1 MANRQ
6 DLRPDNCP
14 EWYDGKYVNE
24 PGFCDEFLEEHPM
37 LCIGGKLVGLSG
49 VIESEAQVKQL
60 IAEKLDPFL
69 GSGLAKKCG
78 SILDYIKIRAHS
90 EPLPL
95 ELDRI
100 HFQNGVYRIGGE
112 FEAKIEFC
120 NNRLAIGYDADA
132 RPPERWM
139 KFLHELL
146 DDDDILT
153 LQEFMGY
160 CLIPSTKAQKM
171 LVIIGKGGEGKSR
184 IGLILMKILGNSM
197 NVGSI
202 QKVETSAFARAD
214 LQNKLLLV
222 DDDMDM
228 NALPKTNYIKAIV
241 TAEGRM
247 DLERKGEQSY
257 QARLYC
263 RLMGFSNGSLNA
275 LYDQS
280 DGFHRRQ
287 LILQAKERPADRED
301 DPYLVEKLEEELPG
315 IVLWCIE
322 GLERLLRNNYRFTIG
337 KRTRDNMKEL
347 RKSNDNVLEFMES
360 DGYIAFDPGK
370 TVSSKL
376 LYDAYVLFC
385 EDNAYKPYS
394 ATRLSQEMAQHAK
407 RLGIEPTNN
416 IHLPGGKRVRG
427 FKGIEAI
434 RGAYLPPIR

>member
-37 LCIGGKLVGLSG
+37 LCIGGKLVGING

-120 NNRLAIGYDADA
+120 NNRLAISYDADA

-146 DDDDILT
+146 DDEDILT

-171 LVIIGKGGEGKSR
+171 LVS
-184 IGLILMKILGNSM
+184 S
-197 NVGSI
+197 
-202 QKVETSAFARAD
+202 ARA
-214 LQNKLLLV
+214 
-222 DDDMDM
+222 
-228 NALPKTNYIKAIV
+228 
-241 TAEGRM
+241 
-247 DLERKGEQSY
+247 
-257 QARLYC
+257 ARA
-263 RLMGFSNGSLNA
+263 RA
-275 LYDQS
+275 
-280 DGFHRRQ
+280 
-287 LILQAKERPADRED
+287 A
-301 DPYLVEKLEEELPG
+301 
-315 IVLWCIE
+315 
-322 GLERLLRNNYRFTIG
+322 
-337 KRTRDNMKEL
+337 
-347 RKSNDNVLEFMES
+347 
-360 DGYIAFDPGK
+360 
-370 TVSSKL
+370 
-376 LYDAYVLFC
+376 
-385 EDNAYKPYS
+385 S
-394 ATRLSQEMAQHAK
+394 A
-407 RLGIEPTNN
+407 
-416 IHLPGGKRVRG
+416 
-427 FKGIEAI
+427 
-434 RGAYLPPIR
+434 